1 MYILNKRPFYSAVSP
16 IGRTRR
22 SENQEVEAG
31 VLSLS
36 FTSNDPLCKF
46 VLPIPETLGS
56 EQLRVL
62 LFPEREY
69 FHHGCQLGSLSSTCQ
84 WSRARRG
91 ITILAE
97 VIGPGH
103 REEVRLW
110 LHNRENKICFPH
122 RWFVRAPL
130 GTHLYNFDSKETSV
144 AATAWGQHSEQGLRS
159 LKVKSLSLC
168 HITR

>member
-1 MYILNKRPFYSAVSP
+1 MLLFLLHSAVPP
-16 IGRTRR
+16 IGRTHR

-36 FTSNDPLCKF
+36 FTPNDPLWKF

-62 LFPEREY
+62 LFPEKEY
-69 FHHGCQLGSLSSTCQ
+69 FYHGCQLGSLSSSCQ
-84 WSRARRG
+84 GARARRG
-91 ITILAE
+91 ITNLAE

-103 REEVRLW
+103 QEEVRLQ

-122 RWFVRAPL
+122 RWFIWAPL
-130 GTHLYNFDSKETSV
+130 GPHLYNFNSEETSV
-144 AATAWGQHSEQGLRS
+144 AAPAWRQPSEQGLRPF
-159 LKVKSLSLC
+159 KVKGLSLC
-168 HITR
+168 HTTR